1 MSSLSLK
8 KDIKNKLKNIIL
20 GFLIFFIYPALMM
33 FFILMHRKYISEV
46 PMLGFHTNME
56 IFKRAGIYYF
66 YLLVIHIPLFLVW
79 KKVISRIESLD
90 FINTFYFGIAFSLC
104 VFFLLTLPLD
114 GHLALVPLLCVLLV
128 LSLFLNLFIFVL
140 RKFLILLGKNLF
152 L

>member
-1 MSSLSLK
+1 M
-8 KDIKNKLKNIIL
+8 KNIIL

-79 KKVISRIESLD
+79 KKVISRIESID
-90 FINTFYFGIAFSLC
+90 FINI
-104 VFFLLTLPLD
+104 FFL
-114 GHLALVPLLCVLLV
+114 G
-128 LSLFLNLFIFVL
+128 LSLAFMCFFFLT
-140 RKFLILLGKNLF
+140 FLLMGILSL
-152 L
+152 

>member
-1 MSSLSLK
+1 
-8 KDIKNKLKNIIL
+8 
-20 GFLIFFIYPALMM
+20 MM

-79 KKVISRIESLD
+79 KKVISKIESLD

-104 VFFLLTLPLD
+104 VF
-114 GHLALVPLLCVLLV
+114 LAYLAFRWAFSFSAFAMRVV
-128 LSLFLNLFIFVL
+128 
-140 RKFLILLGKNLF
+140 
-152 L
+152 

>member
-1 MSSLSLK
+1 
-8 KDIKNKLKNIIL
+8 
-20 GFLIFFIYPALMM
+20 MM
-33 FFILMHRKYISEV
+33 LLILMHRKYISEV
-46 PMLGFHTNME
+46 PILGFHTNE
-56 IFKRAGIYYF
+56 ELFKRASIYYF
-66 YLLVIHIPLFLVW
+66 YLLAIHIPLFLVW
-79 KKVISRIESLD
+79 KKVISKIESLD

-114 GHLALVPLLCVLLV
+114 GHLALVPFYVCCLV

>member
-114 GHLALVPLLCVLLV
+114 GHLLCYACCLV